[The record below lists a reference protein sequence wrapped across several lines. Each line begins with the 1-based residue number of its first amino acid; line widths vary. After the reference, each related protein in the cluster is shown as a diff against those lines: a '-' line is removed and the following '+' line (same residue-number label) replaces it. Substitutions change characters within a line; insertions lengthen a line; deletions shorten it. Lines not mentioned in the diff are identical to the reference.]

1 MSKSVKPPGKNHAT
15 ADYLMKW
22 HNVLS
27 RSALQ
32 MKYLL
37 AAICVASIAC
47 EKKETPSAA
56 AVLPVIQEQA
66 QVPSNAPS
74 SPPPATKS
82 NTNQASSAS
91 VATTNAGLRFVGY
104 NVENWLILESR
115 YDFETRETSK
125 NAPKPDKEK
134 SAVVE
139 ILRDARPDVLGVCE
153 IGSKEDLVDIQTRL
167 KSAGLDL
174 PHSHF
179 ASGVD
184 SSRHLGLL
192 SRFPIISTTQAKDTR
207 YQLNGKEYGIQR
219 GILDATV
226 QSPDQRTWRF
236 LGVHLKSKRDVE
248 DGDQNQMRINEAQ
261 LLRKHI
267 DEILKTDP
275 QVRLISYGDFN
286 DTRASSPIRIVQG
299 PYNSPRAMTPIGL
312 HDSRREYWT
321 HFWAKEDSYSRFDY
335 IFFSQALKNE
345 VSFKECGI
353 LDPANWNDAS
363 DHRAVL
369 GVFR

>member
-1 MSKSVKPPGKNHAT
+1 M
-15 ADYLMKW
+15 
-22 HNVLS
+22 
-27 RSALQ
+27 
-32 MKYLL
+32 L
-37 AAICVASIAC
+37 AAVCVASISC
-47 EKKETPSAA
+47 EKNETPSAA
-56 AVLPVIQEQA
+56 EVLPTIQEVAVTKSQA
-66 QVPSNAPS
+66 PATVLTAAKPS
-74 SPPPATKS
+74 SEIAANAAAP
-82 NTNQASSAS
+82 ASS
-91 VATTNAGLRFVGY
+91 TGLRFVGY
-104 NVENWLILESR
+104 NVENWLILENR
-115 YDFETRETSK
+115 FDYETKVATK

-139 ILRDARPDVLGVCE
+139 ILHNARPDVLGVCE
-153 IGSKEDLVDIQTRL
+153 IGSKEDLLDIQTRL
-167 KSAGLDL
+167 KTAGLDL

-192 SRFPIISTTQAKDTR
+192 SRFPIIATAQPKDSQ

-236 LGVHLKSKRDVE
+236 LGVHLKSKRDIE

-267 DEILKTDP
+267 DEILKADP
-275 QVRLISYGDFN
+275 QARLISYGDFN
-286 DTRASSPIRIVQG
+286 DTRASAPIRIIQG
-299 PYNSPRAMTPIGL
+299 PNNSPRAMSPIGL
-312 HDSRREYWT
+312 HDSRNEYWT

-345 VSFKECGI
+345 VLFKECGI
-353 LDPANWNDAS
+353 LDPANWNEAS

>member
-1 MSKSVKPPGKNHAT
+1 
-15 ADYLMKW
+15 MKW
-22 HNVLS
+22 HHILS
-27 RSALQ
+27 RSPLLRKALF
-32 MKYLL
+32 
-37 AAICVASIAC
+37 AAVCVASVSC

-56 AVLPVIQEQA
+56 AVLPTIQEVAQNSSQA
-66 QVPSNAPS
+66 
-74 SPPPATKS
+74 PAETAAKKLG
-82 NTNQASSAS
+82 NNIAASAS
-91 VATTNAGLRFVGY
+91 APTGNTGLRFVGY

-115 YDFETRETSK
+115 YDFDTRVTSK

-134 SAVVE
+134 TAVVE
-139 ILRDARPDVLGVCE
+139 ILHNARPDVLGVCE
-153 IGSKEDLVDIQTRL
+153 IGSKEDLLDIQTRL
-167 KSAGLDL
+167 KTAGLDL

-179 ASGVD
+179 SSGVD

-192 SRFPIISTTQAKDTR
+192 SRFPIIATAQPKDSQ

-248 DGDQNQMRINEAQ
+248 DGDQSQMRINEAQ
-261 LLRKHI
+261 LVRKHI
-267 DEILKTDP
+267 DEILKADP
-275 QVRLISYGDFN
+275 QARLISYGDFN
-286 DTRASSPIRIVQG
+286 DTRASAPIRIIQG
-299 PYNSPRAMTPIGL
+299 PNNSPKAMTPIGL

-353 LDPANWNDAS
+353 LDPANWNEAS

>member
-1 MSKSVKPPGKNHAT
+1 
-15 ADYLMKW
+15 MKR
-22 HNVLS
+22 NYVLS
-27 RSALQ
+27 CSTLLRKA
-32 MKYLL
+32 LL
-37 AAICVASIAC
+37 AAVCVASISC

-56 AVLPVIQEQA
+56 AVLPTIQEVAVTKPQA
-66 QVPSNAPS
+66 PATVLTAAEPS
-74 SPPPATKS
+74 SEIAANAAAP
-82 NTNQASSAS
+82 ASS
-91 VATTNAGLRFVGY
+91 TGLRFVGY
-104 NVENWLILESR
+104 NVENWLILENR
-115 YDFETRETSK
+115 FDYETKVATK

-139 ILRDARPDVLGVCE
+139 ILHNARPDVLGVCE
-153 IGSKEDLVDIQTRL
+153 IGSKEDLLDIQARL
-167 KSAGLDL
+167 KTAGLDL

-192 SRFPIISTTQAKDTR
+192 SRFPIIATAQPKDSQ

-236 LGVHLKSKRDVE
+236 LGVHLKSKRDIE

-267 DEILKTDP
+267 DEILKADP
-275 QVRLISYGDFN
+275 QARLISYGDFN
-286 DTRASSPIRIVQG
+286 DTRASAPIRIIQG
-299 PYNSPRAMTPIGL
+299 PNNSPRGMSPIGL
-312 HDSRREYWT
+312 HDSRKEYWT

-345 VSFKECGI
+345 VLFKECGI
-353 LDPANWNDAS
+353 LDPANWNEAS